1 MRVGIIGRTHL
12 LLDAAKLL
20 HEAGVE
26 LAFIYTCR
34 SEEFY
39 SAKERDF
46 EDFANRIGARFFNDL
61 KIESRVEELRALGA
75 DVCISMNWLSILP
88 KKILDLF
95 PMGVLNAHP
104 GDLPRYKGNACPN
117 WALLN
122 FESQICLTIHQMSI
136 ELDSGPILMRQV
148 LPVDESTYIGE
159 VYDWLG
165 TAVPAAFLKAVN
177 GLASGTLAFHPQSPQ
192 IKPLRVYPRR
202 PEDSRIRWSES
213 ARNVL
218 ALVRASSRP
227 FDGATTTFEG
237 REEISIYRASQ
248 YYPDFDF
255 LAVPGQ
261 VCLAVGENPVVA
273 AGDGMIEIQECASA
287 FGSDRETKRRILSSL
302 RNRLK

>member
-26 LAFIYTCR
+26 LAFVYTCR

-46 EDFANRIGARFFNDL
+46 EEFANRIGVKFFNDL
-61 KIESRVEELRALGA
+61 KIEGRADELRALGA

-88 KKILDLF
+88 KKILELF

-122 FESQICLTIHQMSI
+122 FERQICLTIHQMSL
-136 ELDSGPILMRQV
+136 ELDSGPILMQEV

-165 TAVPAAFLKAVN
+165 TAVPSAFLKAVD
-177 GLASGTLAFHPQSPQ
+177 GLASGTLAFHPQSSQ

-202 PEDSRIRWSES
+202 PEDSRILWSES
-213 ARNVL
+213 ARSVL
-218 ALVRASSRP
+218 ALIRASSHP
-227 FDGATTTFEG
+227 FGGATATLEG
-237 REEISIYRASQ
+237 REEILIFRALQ
-248 YYPDFDF
+248 YHPDFDF
-255 LAVPGQ
+255 CAMPGQ
-261 VCLAVGENPVVA
+261 VCLAAGENPVVA
-273 AGDGMIEIQECASA
+273 VGDGMIEIQECVSV